1 MSPIPWAAILTHG
14 PSIVA
19 AAKRLLVT
27 AGADTSHKRHQP
39 TDVRLN
45 QLENASMESARL
57 LQEMAQQLHALTIAH
72 EQTARQMR
80 IALTVAVIAIVVAIG
95 ASVLAVVW

>member
-19 AAKRLLVT
+19 AAKRLFVT
-27 AGADTSHKRHQP
+27 ADANTSHRRQQ
-39 TDVRLN
+39 TIEVRLDH
-45 QLENASMESARL
+45 LEHASMESARL
-57 LQEMAQQLHALTIAH
+57 LQEMAQQLQALTIAH
-72 EQTARQMR
+72 EQTARHMR